1 MRALRLAAALL
12 ASAPLLAGCTSTAS
26 KDDVSS
32 ARPAPAAT
40 SQAAG
45 PSGTRL
51 ELGLPFA
58 TEDGVTLR
66 LDACLPSD
74 SGTHPT
80 LVMVPGGGFTER
92 TRDFLRP
99 ECIEGAQ
106 HGFATF
112 VVDYRLATEGSK
124 GSTVYPAQV
133 QDVERAIRWI
143 RSSAQ
148 ATRFGADPSNAVLL
162 GESAGA
168 IVASEIAVGTEGAT
182 LPESTFKGVALF
194 SGVYDFGRADLSEYL
209 IGVAKGY
216 LGCTPSK
223 SCAATGTASAAHFVR
238 KNDPP
243 MLLVNSSTELVG
255 LVQPQEFDAKLTA
268 AGVEHRLIVAPGA
281 YHALD
286 IARHSTTVNKALW
299 DYLKAR
305 TSG

>member
-1 MRALRLAAALL
+1 MRSLGLAAALL
-12 ASAPLLAGCTSTAS
+12 AVTMLAGCSTVGVTKPSGA
-26 KDDVSS
+26 
-32 ARPAPAAT
+32 AATPTPAAT
-40 SQAAG
+40 SEGTG

-66 LDACLPSD
+66 LDACLPSG
-74 SGTHPT
+74 SATHPT

-92 TRDFLRP
+92 TRDFLQP

-112 VVDYRLATEGSK
+112 VVDYRLATEGST

-143 RSSAQ
+143 QAPAQ
-148 ATRFGADPSNAVLL
+148 AKRFGADPKNAVLL

-168 IVASEIAVGTEGAT
+168 IVASEIAVGTAGST
-182 LPESTFKGVALF
+182 LPKSTFKGVALF
-194 SGVYDFGRADLSEYL
+194 SGVYDFGRSDLSDYL
-209 IGVAKGY
+209 TGVAKGY
-216 LGCTPSK
+216 FGCAPGP
-223 SCAATGTASAAHFVR
+223 SCALTRTASAADFVA
-238 KNDPP
+238 KDDPP

-255 LVQPQEFDAKLTA
+255 LVQPQEFDQKLTA
-268 AGVEHRLIVAPGA
+268 AGVQHQFIIAPGV

-286 IARHSTTVNKALW
+286 IARKSASINKALW
-299 DYLKAR
+299 AWLQAR
-305 TSG
+305 TGD